1 LKGGGGEINGVRPFD
16 VRGEKRGRE
25 LS

>member
-1 LKGGGGEINGVRPFD
+1 LKGGGGGINGVRPFD